1 MVIQDSRKEVV
12 QHTQTIII
20 DEISMVRAD
29 IMDGM
34 DMYFR
39 KANGIERPFGG
50 KQVILIGDLYQIE
63 PIMPMDE
70 RMRALFK
77 EIYNT
82 PFFFSSMVYNALNPV
97 RFELE
102 KVYRQKDPAFVN
114 LLNRIRTGKES
125 SMDITELN
133 QKCYKPNEGLA
144 EMAITLC
151 TTNQN
156 ADIINERHM
165 RALPDASVWY
175 QGSVNGK
182 FPNDM
187 MPVPANLE
195 MKKGAQVVIVANDSE
210 RKYVNGSV
218 GVVEK
223 LEENSI
229 HVRLESGD
237 IIELKPKIWENHS
250 YHFNRHEKRIVS
262 VVEGTYIQF
271 PIKPAWAIT
280 IHKSQGLTLMKVNI
294 DLGRGAFCSGQTYV
308 ALSRCTTLEGIR
320 LAVPIRPRDIMVN
333 PHVSTYYKGQHVVA
347 RHTVEDLA
355 RFFA

>member
-1 MVIQDSRKEVV
+1 MKRLLLLGGGHSHALVLLAWAQRPLPGVELCLVSPAQHSLYSGLVPAWLAGRIPAEALQIDLAALCRAAGKKLERWQAMQLVDTKE
-12 QHTQTIII
+12 
-20 DEISMVRAD
+20 
-29 IMDGM
+29 
-34 DMYFR
+34 
-39 KANGIERPFGG
+39 K
-50 KQVILIGDLYQIE
+50 
-63 PIMPMDE
+63 
-70 RMRALFK
+70 
-77 EIYNT
+77 
-82 PFFFSSMVYNALNPV
+82 
-97 RFELE
+97 
-102 KVYRQKDPAFVN
+102 
-114 LLNRIRTGKES
+114 
-125 SMDITELN
+125 
-133 QKCYKPNEGLA
+133 GL
-144 EMAITLC
+144 
-151 TTNQN
+151 
-156 ADIINERHM
+156 
-165 RALPDASVWY
+165 
-175 QGSVNGK
+175 
-182 FPNDM
+182 
-187 MPVPANLE
+187 VPANLE